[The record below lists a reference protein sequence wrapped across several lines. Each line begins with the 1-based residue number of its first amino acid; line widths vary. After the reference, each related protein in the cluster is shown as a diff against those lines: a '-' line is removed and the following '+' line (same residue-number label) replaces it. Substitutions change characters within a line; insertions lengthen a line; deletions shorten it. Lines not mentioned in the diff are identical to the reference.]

1 MMEPWDGPAS
11 ILFSDGDV
19 MGAVLD
25 RNGLRPSPLLHYEKN
40 GDVILSSEVGVLPVP
55 EEEIVLKERLHPG
68 KMLLVDTVKHKIF
81 EDEELKEYYA
91 KKQPYGEW
99 LDGNLVELHG
109 PENPQYQSGGV
120 HDEERAR
127 LQKAFGYTYEE
138 YRKSILEMAL
148 NGGEGTAAWVLIRR
162 WQCFPNSIVP
172 FSTISNSFLPR

>member
-1 MMEPWDGPAS
+1 M
-11 ILFSDGDV
+11 
-19 MGAVLD
+19 
-25 RNGLRPSPLLHYEKN
+25 
-40 GDVILSSEVGVLPVP
+40 ILSSEVGVLPVP

-99 LDGNLVELHG
+99 LDGNLVELHDLKI
-109 PENPQYQSGGV
+109 PNIKVEEFT
-120 HDEERAR
+120 DEERAR

-148 NGGEGTAAWVLIRR
+148 NGGEGTAAMGCDTPLAVLSKQHRPLFDYFKQLFAPGNKPAHR
-162 WQCFPNSIVP
+162 
-172 FSTISNSFLPR
+172 